1 MRLAPTMWLAG
12 LLLVQQAVACT
23 AVADPWLTL
32 AVAIREGRGEALSC
46 LLNQTGIN
54 AHDPS
59 DIWES
64 APLHQA
70 ARYDRPALIEQLLAA
85 GADIDLENAV
95 GETALLV
102 AIKRGASDS
111 AATLLLAG
119 ARFTTVD
126 EEGRTPLFW
135 AVAGDDV
142 AIASLLLKLGADPDQ
157 IYTSGEQPARIRD
170 YAAKRAVPKMM
181 QLFESNRR

>member
-1 MRLAPTMWLAG
+1 MRMAATMLLAG
-12 LLLVQQAVACT
+12 LLLMQQAAACS
-23 AVADPWLTL
+23 AVADPWLVL
-32 AVAIREGRGEALSC
+32 AVAIREGRGEALPC
-46 LLNQTGIN
+46 LLGQTGIN

-95 GETALLV
+95 DETALLV

-119 ARFTTVD
+119 ARYTMAD

-135 AVAGDDV
+135 AVAEDDV
-142 AIASLLLKLGADPDQ
+142 AIANLLLKFGADPDQ
-157 IYTSGEQPARIRD
+157 VYTSGERPARIRD
-170 YAAKRAVPKMM
+170 YAAKRGVPKMM
-181 QLFESNRR
+181 QMFESIPR